1 VRKNDD
7 GAASPR
13 SSQGV
18 PVSSATSR
26 PYVAASSPLPHDAR
40 ATSAMADGSGGPT
53 IIIEDEVLRQ
63 GFTQLPNFLF
73 QIRGLSHGAKLA
85 YALILSYAWQGG
97 YCFPGQETLARDL
110 EVSTRSVIEYL
121 KELQASGLIRI
132 QRRGLGMTNIY
143 HVLRYPPVPSVP
155 ETPSEVKKTA
165 HQKMRSTSDQEVD
178 APSDQDPHPRTHQD
192 VQRRSR
198 KEDAAP
204 TKHTPQNAEQQTQ
217 DAERAA
223 VVARSQKGVM
233 SVTTTRTTA
242 DRPEQAPSATPGAST
257 STPADL
263 ARGARAALTA
273 HGVKNSRLLKELTA
287 DPVETLRQIERL
299 RETMAQGAVLNP
311 AGWLVE
317 AIRGRYGDP
326 RSDAPIPLPFLFDGV
341 AAQGGGPT
349 KANVFGARPAVDDP
363 ANSTA
368 PAEAPAGA
376 WARVCAELRATQ
388 TRDNYQRWFGPSCAL
403 GLVDGV
409 LSVSVP
415 DSFHQQ
421 WLDRRLRAAIERAAA
436 RCLQDVRIAFVV
448 APS

>member
-1 VRKNDD
+1 MPARR
-7 GAASPR
+7 SP
-13 SSQGV
+13 V
-18 PVSSATSR
+18 TAP
-26 PYVAASSPLPHDAR
+26 SPLPHDPR
-40 ATSAMADGSGGPT
+40 AVSTTAEGAGGPT

-143 HVLRYPPVPSVP
+143 HVLRYPPVPREP
-155 ETPSEVKKTA
+155 DTPPSHPEVKKTA
-165 HQKMRSTSDQEVD
+165 HQDMHSASDQEA
-178 APSDQDPHPRTHQD
+178 APASDQDPNSGAHQD
-192 VQRRSR
+192 VQRGSR
-198 KEDAAP
+198 KKDALP
-204 TKHTPQNAEQQTQ
+204 TKHSSQDPEQQTQ
-217 DAERAA
+217 RAHGAA
-223 VVARSQKGVM
+223 VVAGRLRKGQTHAAEPHVATAAPDL
-233 SVTTTRTTA
+233 SPPRT
-242 DRPEQAPSATPGAST
+242 PQAPSD
-257 STPADL
+257 TPASLD
-263 ARGARAALTA
+263 RRARAALTA

-287 DPVETLRQIERL
+287 DPAETLRQIERL
-299 RETMAQGAVLNP
+299 RETMAQGDVLNP

-326 RSDAPIPLPFLFDGV
+326 RSDAPTPLPFLFDGV
-341 AAQGGGPT
+341 ADEGSIQT
-349 KANVFGARPAVDDP
+349 KANVFDARASVDDP
-363 ANSTA
+363 ADSTA
-368 PAEAPAGA
+368 PLESPEGA

-403 GLVDGV
+403 DLVEDV

-436 RCLQDVRIAFVV
+436 RTLDGVRIAFVV